1 VPYSTCGCI
10 PDPINSGHHNS
21 RFVSKVLHEDST
33 SRTIDNPRPE
43 LISSANEDTDGS
55 HASEHS
61 LAIDGPSGKD
71 EKDTVMTG
79 EFKTER
85 GYYTAKKE
93 ASSIPTTDQW
103 IDLQSERKQTN
114 PTRDSHKEQFTD
126 PYVGAGGGAYYPYW
140 GISMIPTFG
149 YVRAIIQVLLGFDS
163 PHIDSTTAMRIWDS
177 PMHVVIVAVEEDVEE
192 DVGVDVEGDA
202 VEALKGLSS
211 LGILQCM
218 VTV

>member
-1 VPYSTCGCI
+1 MPYSACGCI
-10 PDPINSGHHNS
+10 PDPVNSGRNNN

-33 SRTIDNPRPE
+33 SRTIDSPRPE
-43 LISSANEDTDGS
+43 IISSVNEY
-55 HASEHS
+55 S
-61 LAIDGPSGKD
+61 LAIDDPSGTD
-71 EKDTVMTG
+71 AKDTVMTG

-85 GYYTAKKE
+85 GYYTAEKA
-93 ASSIPTTDQW
+93 ASSIPTHDQW
-103 IDLQSERKQTN
+103 ASLQSERKQKD
-114 PTRDSHKEQFTD
+114 PKRDAHKEGSTD
-126 PYVGAGGGAYYPYW
+126 PYVGASGGAYYPYW

-149 YVRAIIQVLLGFDS
+149 YARSIIQVLLGFGS

-177 PMHVVIVAVEEDVEE
+177 PMHVVIVAVEEGVGV